1 MRRSGLTVLVSCL
14 LCWFLVAPSAMAAT
28 ELVNNGN
35 FATKDFTGWTLG
47 SNFNQT
53 YNVVGPDDFDVP
65 TAKFGQWDSIATMSQ
80 TLATTVGNLY
90 NFSFQLSTPSSGTEF
105 YTSQDSYF
113 AAAIGVVK
121 VYSSK
126 GPVSGTYNF
135 ATLFTATSN
144 ATDLTFSFYNYNG
157 YYYLQNVSVQLAQSS
172 IAAPGPIAGTGL
184 PALMGALAIVGLAH
198 MRRSSRTMT

>member
-47 SNFNQT
+47 SNFNGDW
-53 YNVVGPDDFDVP
+53 NVVGPGLNNSD
-65 TAKFGQWDSIATMSQ
+65 TAELGQWDSVATMSQ

-90 NFSFQLSTPSSGTEF
+90 DFSFQLSTPSSGTDF
-105 YTSQDSYF
+105 YTSQYSSF
-113 AAAIGVVK
+113 AAAIGGVT
-121 VYSSK
+121 VYTSS

-135 ATLFTATSN
+135 ATPFTATSN

-198 MRRSSRTMT
+198 MRRSSRTIT